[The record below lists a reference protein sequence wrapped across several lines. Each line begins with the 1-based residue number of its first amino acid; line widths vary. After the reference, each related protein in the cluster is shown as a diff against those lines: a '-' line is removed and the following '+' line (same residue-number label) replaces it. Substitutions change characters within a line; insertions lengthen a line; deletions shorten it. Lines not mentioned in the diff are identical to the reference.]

1 MCQKIFLTRVRFMW
15 LIDYYIVG
23 VFAMMT
29 IALMLIWKEIR
40 KIERKI
46 ENHEEKPSYKKY
58 WGHGK
63 KKR

>member
-1 MCQKIFLTRVRFMW
+1 MW

-40 KIERKI
+40 KIEKKI
-46 ENHEEKPSYKKY
+46 ENHEEKPNYKKY